1 MPRSPWRRHLL
12 QFRTSVG
19 TLAASVA
26 LSTVLAA
33 FVLPVPLLVAR
44 VIDHSIPERRRGELI
59 AIGVAVV
66 ALTALASML
75 SIVERR
81 IALRLTKR
89 ITRELREAMLDK
101 IYRLSR
107 AHYDTTPTAEMHD
120 RVINHADR
128 VDFATTILFRDIV
141 PGAVLG
147 CGMIALLLVRSP
159 LLTGVTVVVGGLSLL
174 VNRFSDRKLE
184 ARFEQY
190 HDAFERYST
199 GLIGS
204 LRAQDLTRAH
214 AAEMHEQDER
224 SREARAVEHSGI
236 RRSLALAYHGAA
248 HQTIT
253 AMVGAAI
260 LIVGGLATI
269 DGSMTTGT
277 MLSFFAGFALLR
289 GPLNAMNGAYPNLIE
304 GQASLAKI
312 HELLDRA
319 DERPYSGTTR
329 LDVHGALSLRK
340 VTFGYA
346 GGSPVLQGFSLELE
360 PHRITALVGPN
371 GSGKSSVVNLILG
384 HYRPLAGEVCID
396 GLRYDDA
403 DLAHVLRHIGLV
415 PQDPFFFPTTIR
427 ENLVYGSTSVSDDDI
442 EWALGMAG
450 ARSIVDAL
458 PRGLDTLLNEDART
472 LSGGQRQRIA
482 IARALV
488 RRPKILILDEPTN
501 HLDRAGI
508 AEVLHN
514 LRTWPERPAVLI
526 VSHHGEAVDMA
537 DQVVSLRAE
546 NDGALVFGE
555 WTSPSS

>member
-1 MPRSPWRRHLL
+1 L

-66 ALTALASML
+66 ALTALASIL

-107 AHYDTTPTAEMHD
+107 DHYDTTPTAELHD

-141 PGAVLG
+141 PGVVLA

-214 AAEMHEQDER
+214 AAELHEQDER
-224 SREARAVEHSGI
+224 SREARAVEESGI

-277 MLSFFAGFALLR
+277 VLSFFAGFALLR

-319 DERPYSGTTR
+319 DERPYTGTTR
-329 LDVHGALSLRK
+329 LDVRGALSLRN
-340 VTFGYA
+340 VTFAYA
-346 GGSPVLQGFSLELE
+346 GGPPVLQGFSLELE
-360 PHRITALVGPN
+360 PQRITALVGPN

-384 HYRPLAGEVCID
+384 HYRPLVGEVCID

-427 ENLVYGSTSVSDDDI
+427 ENLVYGSTSVSGDDI

-458 PRGLDTLLNEDART
+458 PRGLDTVLNEDART
-472 LSGGQRQRIA
+472 MSGGQRQRIA

>member
-1 MPRSPWRRHLL
+1 LL

-19 TLAASVA
+19 TLAASIA
-26 LSTVLAA
+26 LSTVLAG

-59 AIGVAVV
+59 AIGVTIVV
-66 ALTALASML
+66 LTAVASAL
-75 SIVERR
+75 SIFERR

-89 ITRELREAMLDK
+89 ITRELRESMLDK

-107 AHYDTTPTAEMHD
+107 DHYDTTPTAELHD
-120 RVINHADR
+120 RVVHHADR

-141 PGAVLG
+141 PGAVLAFA
-147 CGMIALLLVRSP
+147 MIALLLVRSP

-174 VNRFSDRKLE
+174 VNRLSDRKLE
-184 ARFEQY
+184 ARFEHY
-190 HDAFERYST
+190 HDAFERYSA

-214 AAEMHEQDER
+214 AAELHEQEER
-224 SREARAVEHSGI
+224 SRDARALEESGI
-236 RRSLALAYHGAA
+236 RRALALAYHGAA

-253 AMVGAAI
+253 ALVGAAI

-269 DGSMTTGT
+269 DGSMTIGT
-277 MLSFFAGFALLR
+277 VLSFFAGFALLR
-289 GPLNAMNGAYPNLIE
+289 GPLTAMNGAYPNLIE
-304 GQASLAKI
+304 GQSSLAKI

-329 LDVHGALSLRK
+329 ADVRGALSLRN
-340 VTFGYA
+340 VTFGYPGRA
-346 GGSPVLQGFSLELE
+346 PVLQSFSLDLE
-360 PHRITALVGPN
+360 PQRITALVGPN
-371 GSGKSSVVNLILG
+371 GSGKSSVVNLLLG
-384 HYRPLAGEVCID
+384 HYRPIAGEVCID

-403 DLAHVLRHIGLV
+403 DLAHVLRHVGVV

-427 ENLVYGSTSVSDDDI
+427 ENLVYGSRSVGDDDI
-442 EWALGMAG
+442 AWALDMAG
-450 ARSIVDAL
+450 ARTIVDAL
-458 PRGLDTLLNEDART
+458 PLGLDTVLSEDART

-508 AEVLHN
+508 AEVLHH
-514 LRTWPERPAVLI
+514 LRMWPDRPAVLI

-537 DQVVSLRAE
+537 DQVVAL
-546 NDGALVFGE
+546 GARPAMRSV
-555 WTSPSS
+555 

>member
-1 MPRSPWRRHLL
+1 M

-19 TLAASVA
+19 TLAASVG

-59 AIGVAVV
+59 AIGATVV
-66 ALTALASML
+66 ALTAVASAL

-81 IALRLTKR
+81 VALRLTKR
-89 ITRELREAMLDK
+89 ITRELRESMLDK

-107 AHYDTTPTAEMHD
+107 DRYDATPTAELHD
-120 RVINHADR
+120 RVVHHADR

-141 PGAVLG
+141 PGAVLAFA
-147 CGMIALLLVRSP
+147 MIALLLVHSP

-174 VNRFSDRKLE
+174 VNRLSDRKLE

-190 HDAFERYST
+190 HDAFERYSS
-199 GLIGS
+199 GLIGT

-214 AAEMHEQDER
+214 AAELHEQDER
-224 SREARAVEHSGI
+224 SRDARSLEESGI
-236 RRSLALAYHGAA
+236 LRSLALAYHGAA

-269 DGSMTTGT
+269 DGSMTIGT
-277 MLSFFAGFALLR
+277 VMSFFAGFALLR
-289 GPLNAMNGAYPNLIE
+289 GPLTAMNGAYPNLVE
-304 GQASLAKI
+304 GQASLSKI
-312 HELLDRA
+312 HELLDCA

-329 LDVHGALSLRK
+329 VDVRGALSLRN
-340 VTFGYA
+340 VTFGYP
-346 GGSPVLQGFSLELE
+346 GRPPVLRSFSLDLE
-360 PHRITALVGPN
+360 PHRVTALVGPN
-371 GSGKSSVVNLILG
+371 GSGKSSVVNLVLG
-384 HYRPLAGEVCID
+384 HYRPLIGEVCID

-403 DLAHVLRHIGLV
+403 DLAHVLRHVGVV
-415 PQDPFFFPTTIR
+415 PQDPFFFPTSIR
-427 ENLVYGSTSVSDDDI
+427 ENLVYGSASVADADI
-442 EWALGMAG
+442 DWALSMAG
-450 ARSIVDAL
+450 ARTIVDEL
-458 PRGLDTLLNEDART
+458 PRGLDTVLAEDART

-482 IARALV
+482 LARALV

-501 HLDRAGI
+501 HLDRSGI

-514 LRTWPERPAVLI
+514 LRTWPDRPAVLI

-537 DQVVSLRAE
+537 DHVVSL
-546 NDGALVFGE
+546 GAHSATHV
-555 WTSPSS
+555 